1 MTPKNDTIKL
11 KVLKD
16 YPSVEGMLHKG
27 DVVLLDKKF
36 ESYANSSEKYIIVT
50 YDNSISEKILIAN
63 ELNEHN
69 ISIKLNQQI
78 SCF

>member
-36 ESYANSSEKYIIVT
+36 ESYANSSEKIKVQDMMGRLYIIKGT
-50 YDNSISEKILIAN
+50 YLKRI
-63 ELNEHN
+63 
-69 ISIKLNQQI
+69 
-78 SCF
+78 

>member
-36 ESYANSSEKYIIVT
+36 ESYANSSEKIKVQDMMGRLYIIEGI
-50 YDNSISEKILIAN
+50 YLKRI
-63 ELNEHN
+63 
-69 ISIKLNQQI
+69 
-78 SCF
+78 